1 MLEIGMICAEAGE
14 KIARVSANMAMVA
27 DMEVR
32 ASSTAAT
39 GMSERS
45 SCDPH
50 GARRRRKIYGQR
62 SSGI

>member
-32 ASSTAAT
+32 ASSTATT
-39 GMSERS
+39 GAYS
-45 SCDPH
+45 SAC
-50 GARRRRKIYGQR
+50 QR
-62 SSGI
+62 GLQMCIRDMDIAGFF

>member
-14 KIARVSANMAMVA
+14 KIARVSANMAMAA

-32 ASSTAAT
+32 ASSTATIGAY
-39 GMSERS
+39 S
-45 SCDPH
+45 SACDPH